1 MSYSPSLLR
10 TTRTRTS
17 HLLVPVAAT
26 TTLVALALDAVGV
39 WGDGSP
45 FAEPKVSDFLF
56 SAALTLVTAALVF
69 GVVVPR
75 ANHRRV
81 AGAVALVLG
90 GVALVLGPFFWLGIA
105 GVLGVGAVLLGLENS
120 QAGRGAALAR
130 VGVALG
136 AVGAV
141 AYVLMYA
148 LDWMNTN
155 NVL

>member
-1 MSYSPSLLR
+1 MSYSPWLHTSR
-10 TTRTRTS
+10 SHTS
-17 HLLVPVAAT
+17 HLLVPVGVT
-26 TTLVALALDAVGV
+26 TTLIALALDALGV

-120 QAGRGAALAR
+120 HAGRNAALAR
-130 VGVALG
+130 AGVALG